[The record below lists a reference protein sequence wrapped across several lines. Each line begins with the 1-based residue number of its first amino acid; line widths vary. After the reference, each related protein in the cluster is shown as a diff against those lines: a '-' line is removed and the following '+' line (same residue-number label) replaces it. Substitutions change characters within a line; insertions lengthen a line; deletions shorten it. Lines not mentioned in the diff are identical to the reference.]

1 MRRILFTVLLLAAGV
16 AVAFLL
22 NRRAGRAPADE
33 ADRAPSARTRQ
44 NKPPSSSIQSPTL
57 DGGVGAQESP
67 PEAVPV
73 HFDLGDLDFESL
85 QRRTPDSLYWR
96 MAAPTDDPA
105 VLDARAR
112 TREERNKQY
121 GKVVSNTASVEEIH
135 DYYAYR
141 RKLSED
147 YIEVLQLILDEHGD
161 DLSERDTGL
170 FELTV
175 SMHTAR
181 LAEIPDKLAEAL
193 ERKAEYDRIKKEWQE
208 QQRQNPDGQP

>member
-1 MRRILFTVLLLAAGV
+1 MRRILFTVLLLGAGV

-22 NRRAGRAPADE
+22 NRRGGRAPAHE
-33 ADRAPSARTRQ
+33 ADRTPAEPAPDS
-44 NKPPSSSIQSPTL
+44 KPPSPWGNASKL
-57 DGGVGAQESP
+57 DGGVDAEVGSP
-67 PEAVPV
+67 QSEPL
-73 HFDLGDLDFESL
+73 HFDLGELDFESL
-85 QRRTPDSLYWR
+85 RRRTPDSLYWL
-96 MAAPTDDPA
+96 MAAPTEDPA
-105 VLDARAR
+105 ILDARAR
-112 TREERNKQY
+112 ARDDRNLQY

-161 DLSERDTGL
+161 ELSERDTGL

-181 LAEIPDKLAEAL
+181 LAEIPSKLADAL
-193 ERKAEYDRIKKEWQE
+193 ERKAEYDRVKKSWQE
-208 QQRQNPDGQP
+208 QQRQKPDGQP